1 MYTSIVEETP
11 LPLSLFHPRWH
22 LDGPAVL
29 YSPWVMTW
37 DLELETASGP
47 SLANRHVGDR
57 YAARGLQLAE
67 ESALAV
73 LEKLKSLPPGMAESF
88 ANSFAKGTESLLA
101 QQEKQL
107 VSRKDFPLTLPAPLV
122 EETPLQ
128 YRKGKRR
135 AMTGLEVAEE
145 RERDA
150 SRQRRRDA
158 RQAAANE
165 AAEKEIDRREE
176 EKMLE
181 AEWIADTQLQLS
193 QLSYLDADEGLPEPG
208 SQALPLTV
216 SSDSSTSSDT
226 SDGQSDSEPRR
237 SGRVKRSTRAVESQ
251 QWQIEH
257 GLIPAPGARTQ
268 ARALNAKKKK
278 NTKESQLDHEF
289 KLIE

>member
-1 MYTSIVEETP
+1 
-11 LPLSLFHPRWH
+11 
-22 LDGPAVL
+22 
-29 YSPWVMTW
+29 
-37 DLELETASGP
+37 
-47 SLANRHVGDR
+47 
-57 YAARGLQLAE
+57 
-67 ESALAV
+67 
-73 LEKLKSLPPGMAESF
+73 MAESF
-88 ANSFAKGTESLLA
+88 ANSFAKGTESLIA
-101 QQEKQL
+101 QQDKKL
-107 VSRKDFPLTLPAPLV
+107 LSRKEFPPTLPALLI

-135 AMTGLEVAEE
+135 AMTGLEVAEG

-150 SRQRRRDA
+150 SWQRRRDE

-165 AAEKEIDRREE
+165 AVEKEMDKREK

-193 QLSYLDADEGLPEPG
+193 QLSYLGADEGLPEPS

-216 SSDSSTSSDT
+216 SSDSPGSSDT
-226 SDGQSDSEPRR
+226 ADGQSDGEPRH

-251 QWQIEH
+251 QWQIEY
-257 GLIPAPGARTQ
+257 GLIPACSARAQ
-268 ARALNAKKKK
+268 ARAINAKKKK